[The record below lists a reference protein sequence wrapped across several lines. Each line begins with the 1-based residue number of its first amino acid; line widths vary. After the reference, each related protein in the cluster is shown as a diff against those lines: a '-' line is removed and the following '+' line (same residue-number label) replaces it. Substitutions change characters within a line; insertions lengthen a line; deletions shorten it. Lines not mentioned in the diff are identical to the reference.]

1 MASFSIQTFFITTS
15 IDQPRWPPR
24 TEVSGAQEL
33 LQRRQ
38 YLGGGILARL
48 HGTFHLAV
56 PFGRGFGP
64 SPMQRVDRR
73 AQLGPVGR
81 PQALR
86 PITAVGAAGKRVI
99 TPFVFQIKRRVRGI
113 VAQIWPEVGA
123 KLLEHLGS
131 PYRQGLRSELARPV
145 TFDKGDQDARCA
157 LGR

>member
-1 MASFSIQTFFITTS
+1 MASFSIQTFSITTS

-33 LQRRQ
+33 LQCRQ

-73 AQLGPVGR
+73 AQLGPVSR
-81 PQALR
+81 PQPLR
-86 PITAVGAAGKRVI
+86 PITAIGAAGKRVV
-99 TPFVFQIKRRVRGI
+99 TPFFLQIKLRVGGLGT
-113 VAQIWPEVGA
+113 QIAKIGP

-131 PYRQGLRSELARPV
+131 PDRQGLRSELARAV
-145 TFDKGDQDARCA
+145 AFDKGDKDAWRPS
-157 LGR
+157 GR